1 VAETAPEVEEPGPDD
16 QWRILLSQTSV
27 AVRTDGTLSVERIL
41 AGQALRYGVSGF
53 TVGGFHFDDS
63 TRIRS
68 ARSWHLPPGG
78 NVRRNRGRPI
88 DFTFDDSFVTDQRTR
103 IVPVGRTEQGSLV
116 FIEFDAVEDP
126 ETLTFVHSFYEAA
139 PVDRA
144 RYEIE
149 VPPGWK
155 VRHDWP
161 RTREVAPEVDG
172 HRWVWELENLDGP
185 SEPEPLGEAAF
196 EGAPFLVVTVVPPAG
211 TQPEKATV
219 APDWRALADWFS
231 RLMEGRD
238 TLTPEIEAAAA
249 ALPRF
254 ENDPLG
260 EIRAAAL
267 YVRDG
272 IRYVAREIGI
282 GGWQPR
288 PASQVIHEK
297 LGDCKDKGILL
308 RALLRAR
315 GFDAHPILI
324 DAVRKGT
331 VSFEVPAQ
339 HSFTHLVV
347 GVVLP
352 REVELPPGFEAATL
366 DTHGPERLLVID
378 TTDELI
384 SIGWLPAHLAGR
396 RGLLVAGE
404 SSRLIEIPDGDA
416 AAHRVERDVLYTISD
431 GGEVQVQRSI
441 SRFGEPAGEARARW
455 RTSAGDY
462 RRDAERGLRSR
473 WPGAAIDSVDVEQ
486 ETRSGAFVETIRCR
500 RPCSTTGPLLS
511 LFPDVLDDLARVP
524 LGDREQA
531 VAYPYALTLRCS
543 TSVRGVPDG
552 AALPTAHA
560 DTGDGWRVTTRF
572 SREGGDLSGTFE
584 LQLVR
589 RRFEPDAFEQLRAF
603 WNAARQAAS
612 VAVRLDPPDAGP

>member
-1 VAETAPEVEEPGPDD
+1 
-16 QWRILLSQTSV
+16 
-27 AVRTDGTLSVERIL
+27 
-41 AGQALRYGVSGF
+41 
-53 TVGGFHFDDS
+53 
-63 TRIRS
+63 
-68 ARSWHLPPGG
+68 
-78 NVRRNRGRPI
+78 
-88 DFTFDDSFVTDQRTR
+88 
-103 IVPVGRTEQGSLV
+103 
-116 FIEFDAVEDP
+116 
-126 ETLTFVHSFYEAA
+126 
-139 PVDRA
+139 
-144 RYEIE
+144 
-149 VPPGWK
+149 
-155 VRHDWP
+155 
-161 RTREVAPEVDG
+161 
-172 HRWVWELENLDGP
+172 
-185 SEPEPLGEAAF
+185 
-196 EGAPFLVVTVVPPAG
+196 
-211 TQPEKATV
+211 
-219 APDWRALADWFS
+219 
-231 RLMEGRD
+231 
-238 TLTPEIEAAAA
+238 
-249 ALPRF
+249 
-254 ENDPLG
+254 
-260 EIRAAAL
+260 
-267 YVRDG
+267 
-272 IRYVAREIGI
+272 
-282 GGWQPR
+282 
-288 PASQVIHEK
+288 
-297 LGDCKDKGILL
+297 
-308 RALLRAR
+308 
-315 GFDAHPILI
+315 
-324 DAVRKGT
+324 
-331 VSFEVPAQ
+331 
-339 HSFTHLVV
+339 
-347 GVVLP
+347 
-352 REVELPPGFEAATL
+352 L

-524 LGDREQA
+524 LGDREQT

-552 AALPTAHA
+552 AALPTAHEDA
-560 DTGDGWRVTTRF
+560 GDGWRVTTRF